1 MFTGDAGS
9 VMLFNICTIPTDGT
23 IFVFISFQNDINEE
37 IRSDTVYA
45 FNGQYYIECAEGKGI
60 RF

>member
-1 MFTGDAGS
+1 MFTGVTGS
-9 VMLFNICTIPTDGT
+9 VMLFNICITPADGT

-45 FNGQYYIECAEGKGI
+45 FDGQCDIECSEGKSN
-60 RF
+60 